1 MSNWKN
7 LLLLFSLAINI
18 AAAATL
24 AYLWGRH
31 DGMRRPPALLQ
42 RPDRPAN
49 PSAPLWKTMGL
60 LDLQR
65 EELAKLRAPF
75 NEQMRPLRSQLQA
88 KRQRLMRILLT
99 NPTAQDSI
107 QILLRQIAEDQTQLD
122 RSTVEHLV
130 TLRPHLDERQW
141 RLMVEALDRERHSGR
156 GMRRPGPFKKME
168 E

>member
-1 MSNWKN
+1 
-7 LLLLFSLAINI
+7 
-18 AAAATL
+18 
-24 AYLWGRH
+24 
-31 DGMRRPPALLQ
+31 
-42 RPDRPAN
+42 
-49 PSAPLWKTMGL
+49 MGL

-88 KRQRLMRILLT
+88 KRQRLMRLLLT